1 MHQKGQD
8 TQSGQSIV
16 LVAMAMLG
24 VIIFV
29 AIAVDLSSA
38 YGGRRTAQNG
48 ADGAALAAA
57 RQLAY
62 QINNDAFSDY
72 AIHVELNDFAERNGV
87 ADSDLVLANA
97 VNRHVEGVYLYEDG
111 EPIPG
116 AEIGGGLVP
125 GDAWGVE
132 ATTYITTPS
141 YFGGVLGFDGYPV
154 QATAAVI
161 LEKACGAEC
170 LLPIAFHTLPF
181 TLTQGSCYNIWNGAG
196 KGNFGWLNWTNQG
209 YGYKWGSCSPNSV
222 IHDLEPDTCHSGLVA
237 IGDWIAGTVG
247 VNDDKNVRKSLAKH
261 WINTGEEATV
271 PVWDVSQGTGCGMG
285 TKGLSYRVAGFARIK
300 ILSYQLP
307 QGQGEVVYPAGFD
320 PTQCVTVGEDPN
332 NGFRIS
338 AQFIDWVGGEGGNCR
353 AVGTLR
359 APRITK

>member
-1 MHQKGQD
+1 MHEKGQD

-62 QINNDAFSDY
+62 QINHDAFSDY

-87 ADSDLVLANA
+87 ADSDLVLANT
-97 VNRHVEGVYLYEDG
+97 VNRHVEGVYLYDDG

-141 YFGGVLGFDGYPV
+141 FLGGIMGFDGYPV
-154 QATAAVI
+154 QATAAVV
-161 LEKACGAEC
+161 LERACGADC

-181 TLTQGSCYNIWNGAG
+181 TMTQGSCYNIWNGAG
-196 KGNFGWLNWTNQG
+196 KGNFGWLNWTKQNFSYQ
-209 YGYKWGSCSPNSV
+209 WGACTPNTLQY
-222 IHDLEPDTCHSGLVA
+222 DMTPGLCNSGLVRV
-237 IGDWIAGTVG
+237 GDWVAGTVG
-247 VNDDKNVRKSLAKH
+247 RDVAVPKVGNSLKYY
-261 WINTGEEATV
+261 IDSGEEATII
-271 PVWDVSQGTGCGMG
+271 VWDLSAGQGCGDLDS
-285 TKGLSYRVAGFARIK
+285 GLQYRAAGFARIK
-300 ILSYQLP
+300 ILGYQLP
-307 QGQGEVVYPAGFD
+307 QGQGTVDYPATFD
-320 PTQCVTVGEDPN
+320 PSQCVTVGEDPN
-332 NGFRIS
+332 NGTRIS
-338 AQFIDWVGGEGGNCR
+338 AQFIDWAGGEGGNCR
-353 AVGTLR
+353 AIGTLR
-359 APRITK
+359 APVLTK